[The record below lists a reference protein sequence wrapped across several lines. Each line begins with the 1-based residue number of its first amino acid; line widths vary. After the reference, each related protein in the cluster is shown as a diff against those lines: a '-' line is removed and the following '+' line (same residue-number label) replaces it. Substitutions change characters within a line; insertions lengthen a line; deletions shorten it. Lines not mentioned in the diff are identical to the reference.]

1 MSNNFK
7 LDKSNPQ
14 QDLIITTEAKASF
27 KEPKLF
33 SKAGV
38 AGLFIAI
45 IGFFLS
51 FQLLGIYLF
60 APLVF
65 KDQVLTPVQRFG
77 MGGFDGTVTSY
88 SMFFTLVLMSV
99 LIFAIVKSRISH
111 QANSF
116 AASKTMTAVSTTQ
129 TRSASND
136 TNIEPI
142 EDSTAAI
149 KVADYLGIKPFPL
162 YLAVAFI
169 GLWLVFIVATETL
182 TFMLDKDPTAFVDD
196 LYASANPKW
205 LLILAMVLVAPIYE
219 ELMFRGILWRAVSE
233 QFSGKKGMVMAS
245 IITSIVFSI
254 IHFQYEFYEMSIVFL
269 LAMLLSYAR
278 AKSGSVVLPIIIHIL
293 NNGLAMWLYV
303 MVQ

>member
-7 LDKSNPQ
+7 HDKSHPMVQ
-14 QDLIITTEAKASF
+14 PIEAEASIRD
-27 KEPKLF
+27 PKLF
-33 SKAGV
+33 SKTGV
-38 AGLFIAI
+38 VGLYVAI
-45 IGFFLS
+45 IGFFFS
-51 FQLLGIYLF
+51 FQLLGICLF
-60 APLVF
+60 APVVF
-65 KDQVLTPVQRFG
+65 KDQVLTPVQRFA

-88 SMFFTLVLMSV
+88 SMIFTMVLMSI
-99 LIFAIVKSRISH
+99 LIFAILKSRVAHKVDDSV
-111 QANSF
+111 AND
-116 AASKTMTAVSTTQ
+116 A
-129 TRSASND
+129 
-136 TNIEPI
+136 NIESSQ
-142 EDSTAAI
+142 DRSTAI
-149 KVADYLGIKPFPL
+149 KVSDYLGLKPFPF

-169 GLWLVFIVATETL
+169 GLWLIFIVGTETL

-205 LLILAMVLVAPIYE
+205 LLVLAMVLVAPIYE

-233 QFSGKKGMVMAS
+233 QFTGTKGMVKAS

-254 IHFQYEFYEMSIVFL
+254 IHLQYEFYEMSIVFL
-269 LAMLLSYAR
+269 LAMLLSFAR